1 MTDTPHY
8 VTPEEAREVGCPL
21 SMAGNPHIAHKS
33 CLGPN
38 CMAWRW
44 GKEFYEKTVEFEG
57 GAFIKET
64 WRHSTTHGF
73 CGMVRS

>member
-1 MTDTPHY
+1 MTDDPHY

-44 GKEFYEKTVEFEG
+44 KPEKEAVETKDAFYFKDVY
-57 GAFIKET
+57 
-64 WRHSTTHGF
+64 STTHGY

>member
-1 MTDTPHY
+1 MTDGPHY

-44 GKEFYEKTVEFEG
+44 RPKGHQDLMQ
-57 GAFIKET
+57 GAMLQLPLVPEET
-64 WRHSTTHGF
+64 MTHGY

>member
-1 MTDTPHY
+1 MTDNSHY
-8 VTPEEAREVGCPL
+8 VTPEEAEKKYCHVVSTALHGIMCQ
-21 SMAGNPHIAHKS
+21 
-33 CLGPN
+33 GPK

-44 GKEFYEKTVEFEG
+44 GKEFYNKTVEFEG

-64 WRHSTTHGF
+64 WRHSTTHGY